1 MILNNPK
8 INNITSNFLQQVRK
22 LKAFH
27 SLLLVG
33 NFTTLWKNIMEI
45 SVRKWKPGDEE
56 ELAIQANNI
65 KIFNNV
71 RDLFPHPYT
80 LAEAEKWV
88 KYNSGIAPTENMAI
102 IVDGKVAGGIGIKRM
117 EDVYRKTMEIGYFL
131 GESYWGKGIM
141 THVVS
146 EYVDY
151 MFKTFEINRIIAPV
165 FDFNI
170 GSQRVLEK
178 VGFRKEAVLIKSV
191 IKNNVFRNEI
201 IYALL
206 REEFHS

>member
-1 MILNNPK
+1 MILPLIFGPDRIIK
-8 INNITSNFLQQVRK
+8 GISFFIIEQNFYNFRK
-22 LKAFH
+22 K
-27 SLLLVG
+27 
-33 NFTTLWKNIMEI
+33 IMEI

-56 ELAIQANNI
+56 ELASQANNI
-65 KIFNNV
+65 KIYNNV
-71 RDLFPHPYT
+71 RDLFPNPYT
-80 LAEAEKWV
+80 LKEAEKWI
-88 KYNSGIAPTENMAI
+88 KYNSGIAPPENMAI

-141 THVVS
+141 THVVRQ
-146 EYVDY
+146 YVDY
-151 MFKTFEINRIIAPV
+151 MFRTFDINRIIAPV

-178 VGFRKEAVLIKSV
+178 VGFRKEAVMIKSV

-206 REEFHS
+206 REEFQF

>member
-1 MILNNPK
+1 
-8 INNITSNFLQQVRK
+8 
-22 LKAFH
+22 
-27 SLLLVG
+27 
-33 NFTTLWKNIMEI
+33 MEI
-45 SVRKWKPGDEE
+45 SFREFRRGDEE
-56 ELAIQANNI
+56 ELAEQANNI

-80 LAEAEKWV
+80 LAEAEKWI
-88 KYNSGIAPTENMAI
+88 KYNSGIDPPENMAI
-102 IVDGKVAGGIGIKRM
+102 IVDGRVAGGIGMKRM
-117 EDVYRKTMEIGYFL
+117 EDVYRKTVEIGYFL

-141 THVVS
+141 TQVVRL
-146 EYVDY
+146 YVDY
-151 MFKTFEINRIIAPV
+151 MFKTFDINRIIAPV

-178 VGFRKEAVLIKSV
+178 AGFRKEAVMIKSV

-206 REEFHS
+206 REEFQA

>member
-1 MILNNPK
+1 MD
-8 INNITSNFLQQVRK
+8 
-22 LKAFH
+22 
-27 SLLLVG
+27 
-33 NFTTLWKNIMEI
+33 I
-45 SVRKWKPGDEE
+45 SVRKWKLRDAE
-56 ELAIQANNI
+56 ELATQANNI
-65 KIFNNV
+65 NIYNNL

-80 LAEAEKWV
+80 FEEAIKWI
-88 KYNSGIAPTENMAI
+88 KYNSGIDPPENMAV
-102 IVDGKVAGGIGIKRM
+102 IVDGKVAGVIGTKRM

-141 THVVS
+141 TYAVRHF
-146 EYVDY
+146 VDY
-151 MFKTFEINRIIAPV
+151 MFKTFDINRIVAPV

-191 IKNNVFRNEI
+191 LKNNVFRNEI

-206 REEFHS
+206 REEFQSQMR